1 MTLNS
6 GNFTQKT
13 KPIHDCDH
21 TCMKRN
27 HMHIISDTYVRLSLS
42 PWHIL
47 AAGCFF
53 SVFCSPSLNFIML
66 LLLQLFVRFL
76 LTRTWHIWLTDL
88 ITIASSNWIYV
99 SRWSSLIHSKYMRV
113 HWNSLWLFRFV
124 MIVPIPCYIG
134 LLCLLLLFRTLLRIA
149 VVHKFNWYIS
159 KILLSHTYTQTSA
172 VNLVSKLYITFNLIC
187 FSKLGICT
195 CTMCNNGFTVND
207 VKLVESREGEIVCV
221 WSLFKRTVM
230 VALLLAKIENSCCYT
245 SLKISFAV
253 NYSVK

>member
-6 GNFTQKT
+6 ANFTQKT

-27 HMHIISDTYVRLSLS
+27 HMHIISDTYVHCLCLSATFLQ
-42 PWHIL
+42 L
-47 AAGCFF
+47 GYFF

-134 LLCLLLLFRTLLRIA
+134 LLCLLLLFSTLLRIA
-149 VVHKFNWYIS
+149 VVHKLNWYIS
-159 KILLSHTYTQTSA
+159 RIFLSETHTHTHKHPQLT
-172 VNLVSKLYITFNLIC
+172 
-187 FSKLGICT
+187 
-195 CTMCNNGFTVND
+195 
-207 VKLVESREGEIVCV
+207 
-221 WSLFKRTVM
+221 
-230 VALLLAKIENSCCYT
+230 
-245 SLKISFAV
+245 
-253 NYSVK
+253 